1 MGDIFNEMKSDE
13 DIQDWNRN
21 ASHYSEIIESRGDR
35 CFPEIK
41 DRFWELIGDPNGL
54 SVLDLG
60 CGQGWLTKELHDRSA
75 SVIGIDGSNI
85 LIGRAKSLYPD
96 LDFVVYDLSQ
106 GLPNLGR
113 KFDIVI
119 SHMVVMDILEIEL
132 LFSAV
137 SSVLNKSGK
146 FIISLPHPCF
156 FNQKSH
162 RDEKTGEYFKK
173 LRGYLNPDVWRID
186 SFGGHNHYHR
196 SLTAYFTALSNAG
209 LMVSS
214 FYEPPHQA
222 NSDLIDPEFIKQ
234 FPVFLLIEATKVE
247 PDNSVEA

>member
-1 MGDIFNEMKSDE
+1 MNSEK

-21 ASHYSEIIESRGDR
+21 ASIYSDIIKSRGDR

-41 DRFWELIGDPNGL
+41 DRFWKLIGNPKDL
-54 SVLDLG
+54 CILDLG
-60 CGQGWLTKELHDRSA
+60 CGQGWLTQKLYDRGA
-75 SVIGIDGSNI
+75 SVVGIDGSNK
-85 LIGRAKSLYPD
+85 LIERARSLYPNP
-96 LDFVVYDLSQ
+96 DFIVFDLSK
-106 GLPNLGR
+106 GLPNLGH
-113 KFDIVI
+113 KSDIVV
-119 SHMVVMDILEIEL
+119 SHMVVMDIPEIET

-137 SSVLNKSGK
+137 STSLNPSGK
-146 FIISLPHPCF
+146 FILSLPHPCF

-196 SLTAYFTALSNAG
+196 TLTTYFTALRNAG
-209 LMVSS
+209 LMTSC

-222 NSDLIDPEFIKQ
+222 KSDRIDPEFIKQ

-247 PDNSVEA
+247 PDTSADVQ